1 MKKFRENIVFP
12 DIKAPEEIVLLL
24 SMTREEMKNKDKEEL
39 SIDTAR
45 ISQYALHL
53 KIQTNKLEAI
63 LSWCDSNINSILGK
77 ELPNFQGWYQ
87 EKMLIVKASNQHIK
101 ELEVI
106 RTSTQAQLNSIKDL
120 DKKIEFYASTIKNLL
135 FIKE

>member
-1 MKKFRENIVFP
+1 
-12 DIKAPEEIVLLL
+12 
-24 SMTREEMKNKDKEEL
+24 MKNKDKEEL